1 MTLNLKKKVAL
12 TASQMLAENNRAT
25 ADRLTWA
32 AQTDEANLRTALN
45 VSENGLTEEMA
56 EEARDRYG
64 RNVLPT
70 SQRTPLYKRLAAAF
84 INPFTVVL
92 VLLAIFS
99 ALTNVAMV
107 DPGDESWAT
116 VIIITIMVLISG
128 ILRFVQETRSGNVA
142 AKLSEMIHTT
152 VCVTREGE
160 KKEIPLEEIVVG
172 DIVSLSAGD
181 MLPADVR
188 ILRAKDLF
196 LSQSSLT
203 GESEPVEKS
212 GAVCQTVGSLTECGN
227 LAFMG
232 STVVSGSA
240 TAVVLAVGHDTM
252 LGAMAKA
259 LNVKPP
265 KTTFEKGVNSV
276 SWVLIR
282 FMLLMVPI
290 VLLINGL
297 SDGDWIQAGLF
308 AISIAVGLTPEMLP
322 MIVTT
327 CLAKG
332 AVSMSKKQTIVKNL
346 NSIQNFGAMDI
357 LCTDKTGTLTQDKV
371 VLEYHL
377 NVNGEDDTRVLRH
390 AYLNSYFQT
399 GYKNLMDLA
408 IIHRTEEEEAA
419 DPKLLD
425 LSENYV
431 KVDEIPFDF
440 TRRRLTTVVQDK
452 KGKTQMVTKGA
463 VEEMLSICSFAE
475 CDGTVQP
482 LTEEVRG
489 RILKTVD
496 ELNDKGFRVLAIAQK
511 SNPSPV
517 GAFSIKDECEM
528 VLIGYLAFLDPPK
541 ESTADAIRALKANG
555 VTTKILTGDN
565 DKVTRTI
572 CKQVGLEVRNM
583 LLGSDL
589 DHMTD
594 DQLAKAVE
602 TTEVFAKLTP
612 DQKARVVSILRE
624 NGHTVGFMGDGIN
637 DAAAMKAACRY
648 RYLSR
653 YCGRCGERIR
663 RYHFA
668 GKRSDGSGRGNYRR
682 T

>member
-1 MTLNLKKKVAL
+1 
-12 TASQMLAENNRAT
+12 
-25 ADRLTWA
+25 
-32 AQTDEANLRTALN
+32 
-45 VSENGLTEEMA
+45 
-56 EEARDRYG
+56 
-64 RNVLPT
+64 
-70 SQRTPLYKRLAAAF
+70 
-84 INPFTVVL
+84 
-92 VLLAIFS
+92 
-99 ALTNVAMV
+99 MV

-327 CLAKG
+327 SLAKG
-332 AVSMSKKQTIVKNL
+332 AMTMSREKVIIKDL
-346 NSIQNFGAMDI
+346 NAIQNLGAMDI

-377 NVNGEDDTRVLRH
+377 NVDGEPDDRVLRH
-390 AYLNSYFQT
+390 AFLNSYFQT
-399 GYKNLMDLA
+399 GLKNLIDIAVIDKQRQLG
-408 IIHRTEEEEAA
+408 A
-419 DPKLLD
+419 DELIARFK
-425 LSENYV
+425 

-440 TRRRLTTVVQDK
+440 ERRRMSVVVRDR
-452 KGKTQMVTKGA
+452 KGKTSW
-463 VEEMLSICSFAE
+463 L
-475 CDGTVQP
+475 P
-482 LTEEVRG
+482 RVRW
-489 RILKTVD
+489 R
-496 ELNDKGFRVLAIAQK
+496 R
-511 SNPSPV
+511 
-517 GAFSIKDECEM
+517 CW
-528 VLIGYLAFLDPPK
+528 
-541 ESTADAIRALKANG
+541 RAAPM
-555 VTTKILTGDN
+555 
-565 DKVTRTI
+565 R
-572 CKQVGLEVRNM
+572 
-583 LLGSDL
+583 
-589 DHMTD
+589 
-594 DQLAKAVE
+594 
-602 TTEVFAKLTP
+602 
-612 DQKARVVSILRE
+612 KARENRSADGQGARLRP
-624 NGHTVGFMGDGIN
+624 
-637 DAAAMKAACRY
+637 AQ
-648 RYLSR
+648 
-653 YCGRCGERIR
+653 GR
-663 RYHFA
+663 
-668 GKRSDGSGRGNYRR
+668 
-682 T
+682 

>member
-1 MTLNLKKKVAL
+1 M
-12 TASQMLAENNRAT
+12 
-25 ADRLTWA
+25 
-32 AQTDEANLRTALN
+32 
-45 VSENGLTEEMA
+45 
-56 EEARDRYG
+56 
-64 RNVLPT
+64 
-70 SQRTPLYKRLAAAF
+70 
-84 INPFTVVL
+84 L

-308 AISIAVGLTPEMLP
+308 AISIAVGLTPEMLQKISALNDMAHERGESLAQMALNWILKDDALTSVLIGASSP
-322 MIVTT
+322 AQIIENTT
-327 CLAKG
+327 K
-332 AVSMSKKQTIVKNL
+332 I
-346 NSIQNFGAMDI
+346 
-357 LCTDKTGTLTQDKV
+357 
-371 VLEYHL
+371 
-377 NVNGEDDTRVLRH
+377 RRH
-390 AYLNSYFQT
+390 AF
-399 GYKNLMDLA
+399 
-408 IIHRTEEEEAA
+408 TEEELQKI
-419 DPKLLD
+419 D
-425 LSENYV
+425 
-431 KVDEIPFDF
+431 
-440 TRRRLTTVVQDK
+440 
-452 KGKTQMVTKGA
+452 
-463 VEEMLSICSFAE
+463 
-475 CDGTVQP
+475 
-482 LTEEVRG
+482 
-489 RILKTVD
+489 RI
-496 ELNDKGFRVLAIAQK
+496 
-511 SNPSPV
+511 
-517 GAFSIKDECEM
+517 
-528 VLIGYLAFLDPPK
+528 
-541 ESTADAIRALKANG
+541 
-555 VTTKILTGDN
+555 
-565 DKVTRTI
+565 
-572 CKQVGLEVRNM
+572 
-583 LLGSDL
+583 
-589 DHMTD
+589 
-594 DQLAKAVE
+594 
-602 TTEVFAKLTP
+602 VF
-612 DQKARVVSILRE
+612 
-624 NGHTVGFMGDGIN
+624 
-637 DAAAMKAACRY
+637 
-648 RYLSR
+648 
-653 YCGRCGERIR
+653 
-663 RYHFA
+663 
-668 GKRSDGSGRGNYRR
+668 
-682 T
+682 

>member
-32 AQTDEANLRTALN
+32 AQTDEMNLRTALN
-45 VSENGLTEEMA
+45 VPENGLTEEMA

-276 SWVLIR
+276 SWVR
-282 FMLLMVPI
+282 F
-290 VLLINGL
+290 
-297 SDGDWIQAGLF
+297 A
-308 AISIAVGLTPEMLP
+308 
-322 MIVTT
+322 
-327 CLAKG
+327 
-332 AVSMSKKQTIVKNL
+332 
-346 NSIQNFGAMDI
+346 
-357 LCTDKTGTLTQDKV
+357 LC
-371 VLEYHL
+371 
-377 NVNGEDDTRVLRH
+377 
-390 AYLNSYFQT
+390 
-399 GYKNLMDLA
+399 
-408 IIHRTEEEEAA
+408 
-419 DPKLLD
+419 
-425 LSENYV
+425 
-431 KVDEIPFDF
+431 
-440 TRRRLTTVVQDK
+440 
-452 KGKTQMVTKGA
+452 
-463 VEEMLSICSFAE
+463 C
-475 CDGTVQP
+475 
-482 LTEEVRG
+482 
-489 RILKTVD
+489 
-496 ELNDKGFRVLAIAQK
+496 
-511 SNPSPV
+511 
-517 GAFSIKDECEM
+517 
-528 VLIGYLAFLDPPK
+528 
-541 ESTADAIRALKANG
+541 
-555 VTTKILTGDN
+555 
-565 DKVTRTI
+565 
-572 CKQVGLEVRNM
+572 
-583 LLGSDL
+583 
-589 DHMTD
+589 
-594 DQLAKAVE
+594 
-602 TTEVFAKLTP
+602 
-612 DQKARVVSILRE
+612 
-624 NGHTVGFMGDGIN
+624 
-637 DAAAMKAACRY
+637 
-648 RYLSR
+648 
-653 YCGRCGERIR
+653 
-663 RYHFA
+663 
-668 GKRSDGSGRGNYRR
+668 
-682 T
+682 

>member
-1 MTLNLKKKVAL
+1 MTLNLKKKVTL

-32 AQTDEANLRTALN
+32 AQTDEMNLRTALN
-45 VSENGLTEEMA
+45 VPENGLTEEMA

-196 LSQSSLT
+196 LSKSSLT

-327 CLAKG
+327 SLA
-332 AVSMSKKQTIVKNL
+332 
-346 NSIQNFGAMDI
+346 
-357 LCTDKTGTLTQDKV
+357 
-371 VLEYHL
+371 
-377 NVNGEDDTRVLRH
+377 
-390 AYLNSYFQT
+390 
-399 GYKNLMDLA
+399 
-408 IIHRTEEEEAA
+408 
-419 DPKLLD
+419 
-425 LSENYV
+425 
-431 KVDEIPFDF
+431 
-440 TRRRLTTVVQDK
+440 
-452 KGKTQMVTKGA
+452 
-463 VEEMLSICSFAE
+463 
-475 CDGTVQP
+475 
-482 LTEEVRG
+482 
-489 RILKTVD
+489 
-496 ELNDKGFRVLAIAQK
+496 
-511 SNPSPV
+511 
-517 GAFSIKDECEM
+517 
-528 VLIGYLAFLDPPK
+528 
-541 ESTADAIRALKANG
+541 
-555 VTTKILTGDN
+555 
-565 DKVTRTI
+565 
-572 CKQVGLEVRNM
+572 
-583 LLGSDL
+583 
-589 DHMTD
+589 
-594 DQLAKAVE
+594 
-602 TTEVFAKLTP
+602 
-612 DQKARVVSILRE
+612 
-624 NGHTVGFMGDGIN
+624 
-637 DAAAMKAACRY
+637 
-648 RYLSR
+648 
-653 YCGRCGERIR
+653 
-663 RYHFA
+663 
-668 GKRSDGSGRGNYRR
+668 
-682 T
+682 